1 MKHALLSKHLCH
13 LPGIFQSFKE
23 TIVYPSAASYPHL
36 LFIFQLNN
44 FVTHP
49 LAIPKM
55 LPPFPQPQTVN

>member
-1 MKHALLSKHLCH
+1 MPFCQNTCVTYQTFSKVSKKQFLN
-13 LPGIFQSFKE
+13 
-23 TIVYPSAASYPHL
+23 AASYPHL

-55 LPPFPQPQTVN
+55 LPSFPQPQTVN